1 MKKTIAFAFSLFIGV
16 VTLLAQNQE
25 VKGTVTNEAKEPLAG
40 ATVSVKGTKTSVIT
54 NATGAFTLSVAQS
67 GNVSLIISYT
77 GKKTITVLAESG
89 KPVSVVLE
97 NDNSQLEDVVVLGYQ
112 SVKRKDVLASVSSVS
127 QKDLKDIPINSA
139 AEALNG
145 RLAGV
150 TAVTAEGS
158 PDTDVRIRVRG
169 GMSITGDNSPL
180 YVIDGVQM
188 ENALNFISPQD
199 IKSIDVLKDAA
210 ATSIYG
216 ARGAN
221 GVIVITTKGGR
232 TGKLKVSYNGF
243 IGAKVLANQLDVFDP
258 YEFVVYQSERS
269 RGNATDS
276 ANFTKN
282 FGTTWD
288 TLNAYKS
295 VPNVN
300 WQEEAMG
307 RTGITTTHNLSLEG
321 GNKNFT
327 YSASYTYNNEKAI
340 VLNSDFLR
348 HLMSLRG
355 DYKVTKNL
363 KVGGSVR
370 YTHQDV
376 LGAGVSDDRGS
387 SYSRLRNSVKY
398 RPFLSSGQ
406 DLDDSDPLA
415 DPNVGNG
422 LNLINPIQLVNA
434 EYRNKVTNTLN
445 LTGYLSY
452 NIAKNLTFKSTFGYV
467 KLERRDLQ
475 FYDSISPFSVING
488 AGNPV
493 TRLDTTQ
500 QETFTNSNVL
510 TYAWND
516 KANKHKVDVMIGE
529 ETYDLRT
536 DNYYNQ
542 YRDYPNFISVDDAF
556 KNTAQATPFAGYPSQ
571 RKTRYTSLSF
581 FGRVN
586 YSFKDKYL
594 FSFNV
599 RQDGA
604 SKFSPDKRWGTF
616 PSGSV
621 AWRIKNE
628 AFLKDVSWLNDMKF
642 RASIGVIGNNRIQ
655 DYLYITNFNNDGRY
669 YYGVN
674 NTIAYAYY
682 SASLVNSNLKWESTE
697 SRNLG
702 LDMTMFNSRLT
713 LNVDVYDNR
722 SKDLLLDVPVASTY
736 GYTTQIQ
743 NIGQTSNKGLEI
755 QLNGVIAKKTNGFN
769 WNANFNISFNKNEII
784 ALGPGQDL
792 FFPAPSWGVSGQPAD
807 YIEKIG
813 QPVGSMWG
821 LVTDGFYQVSD
832 FDYNTST
839 GRYTLKTGVVNNA
852 SIIGVVQPGAIKF
865 KDLNNDGL
873 VDLNNDRQIIGN
885 PTPKFTGGLN
895 QTFGYKR
902 WDASL
907 FLNFTYGGDIY
918 NANKIEFTNA
928 YSVNSNMLDEM
939 KDRWKVVMPDGRT
952 AQYVNSSGQV
962 FGVSPSELTI
972 LNVGAKIWQPIKTS
986 GAFYPHSWAIED
998 GSFLRINNLTIGY
1011 SLPASSLGKL
1021 KMSLLRFYATVNNL
1035 AVFTNYTG
1043 YDPEVSVR
1051 GNPLTPNLDYSA
1063 YPKSRSFIFGVNAS
1077 F

>member
-1 MKKTIAFAFSLFIGV
+1 MKKIIAFACSMFLGV
-16 VTLLAQNQE
+16 IVLLAQSQE
-25 VKGTVTNEAKEPLAG
+25 IKGTVTNEAKEPLAG
-40 ATVSVKGTKTSVIT
+40 ATVSVRGARASTIT
-54 NATGAFTLSVAQS
+54 NATGEFTLSVAQK
-67 GNVSLIISYT
+67 GNVSLVISYT
-77 GKKTITVLAESG
+77 GKKTITVIAESG
-89 KPVSVVLE
+89 KPVTAVLE
-97 NDNSQLEDVVVLGYQ
+97 NDNTQLEDVVVLGYQ
-112 SVKRKDVLASVSSVS
+112 TVRRKDVLASVSSVS

-188 ENALNFISPQD
+188 ENALNFLSPQD
-199 IKSIDVLKDAA
+199 IKTIDVLKDAA

-232 TGKLKVSYNGF
+232 PGKMKVSYNGF
-243 IGAKVLANQLDVFDP
+243 IGAKVLANQLGVLDPFD
-258 YEFVVYQSERS
+258 FVIYQSERS

-276 ANFTKN
+276 INFTKN

-288 TLNAYKS
+288 TLNAFKS

-300 WQEEAMG
+300 WQEEVMG
-307 RTGITTTHNLSLEG
+307 RTGKFTTHNVSVEG
-321 GNKNFT
+321 GSKNFT
-327 YSASYTYNNEKAI
+327 YSGSYSYNKEEAI
-340 VLNSDFLR
+340 VLNSDFVR
-348 HLMSLRG
+348 HLMGLRA

-363 KVGGSVR
+363 KIGGSVR
-370 YTHQDV
+370 YTNQNV

-387 SYSRLRNSVKY
+387 SYSRLRNAVRY
-398 RPFLSSGQ
+398 RPFLSDGQ
-406 DLDDSDPLA
+406 EIDDSDPLA

-422 LNLINPIQLVNA
+422 LNLINPLRLASA

-445 LTGYLSY
+445 ITGYLSY
-452 NIAKNLTFKSTFGYV
+452 TLAKNLTFRSTFGYV
-467 KLERRDLQ
+467 KLEKRDLQ
-475 FYDSISPFSVING
+475 FFDSIAPFSVING

-493 TRLDTTQ
+493 ARLDTTNQ
-500 QETFTNSNVL
+500 QTITNSNVF

-516 KANKHKVDVMIGE
+516 KANRHKVDVMAGQ

-536 DNYYNQ
+536 QNVFNQ
-542 YRDYPNFISVDDAF
+542 FRDFPNFISPDDAF
-556 KNTAQATPFAGYPSQ
+556 KNTNQATPFAGYPSQ

-594 FSFNV
+594 VSFNV
-599 RQDGA
+599 RRDGA
-604 SKFSPDKRWGTF
+604 SKFGPEKRWGTF
-616 PSGSV
+616 PSGSF
-621 AWRIKNE
+621 AWRVKNE
-628 AFLKDVSWLNDMKF
+628 SFLKDVSWINDMKI

-655 DYLYITNFNNDGRY
+655 DYLHITNFNNDGRY
-669 YYGVN
+669 YYGLN
-674 NTIAYAYY
+674 NNIVYAFY
-682 SASLVNSNLKWESTE
+682 SASLVNSNLKWESTQ

-702 LDMTMFNSRLT
+702 LDLTLFRSRLT
-713 LNVDVYDNR
+713 MNVDVYDNR

-743 NIGQTSNKGLEI
+743 NIGETSNKGWEI

-769 WNANFNISFNKNEII
+769 WNANFNISSNRNEIL

-792 FFPAPSWGVSGQPAD
+792 FFAAPSWGVSGQPAD
-807 YIEKIG
+807 YIQKIG

-832 FDYNTST
+832 FDYNTATS
-839 GRYTLKTGVVNNA
+839 RYTLKSGVVNNSA
-852 SIIGVVQPGAIKF
+852 IIGVVQPGAIKF

-907 FLNFTYGGDIY
+907 FLNFSYGGDVY
-918 NANKIEFTNA
+918 NANRIEFTNA
-928 YSVNSNMLDEM
+928 YSGNSNMLDEM
-939 KDRWKVVMPDGRT
+939 KDRWKVVTPDGAT
-952 AQYVNSSGQV
+952 AQYVNGSNVYGIA
-962 FGVSPSELTI
+962 PAELEA
-972 LNVGAKIWQPIKTS
+972 LNAGAKIWQPIRTS

-1011 SLPASSLGKL
+1011 SLPASSLGRL
-1021 KMSLLRFYATVNNL
+1021 KMSMLRFYATVNNL
-1035 AVFTNYTG
+1035 AVFTNYSG

-1051 GNPLTPNLDYSA
+1051 SNPLTPNLDYSA
-1063 YPKSRSFIFGVNAS
+1063 FPKSRSFIFGVNAS